1 MKYIDNFEIL
11 GVLSVLGLVVQLEQ
25 LKRSDGMFPI
35 DPRDARPIYE
45 QIVDSIKEQVI
56 KGILKPGD
64 QLPSVRQLA
73 GMLTVNA
80 NTVMKAY
87 SELER
92 QEVIETVRGKGAFVA
107 MAPNK
112 NISEKQLSELRTTL
126 KTSCITMHYMGMSK
140 EQVLEEMSK
149 IYDELLKEEN

>member
-1 MKYIDNFEIL
+1 
-11 GVLSVLGLVVQLEQ
+11 
-25 LKRSDGMFPI
+25 MFPI

-45 QIVDSIKEQVI
+45 QIIDSIKEKVI

-73 GMLTVNA
+73 AMLTVNA

-92 QEVIETVRGKGAFVA
+92 EEVIETIRGKGAFIA
-107 MAPNK
+107 MMPSKTLN
-112 NISEKQLSELRTTL
+112 EKRLVELRRSL
-126 KTSCITMHYMGMSK
+126 KSSCIAMHYMGMSK
-140 EQVLEEMSK
+140 EDIVKEVSQIYEELLEE
-149 IYDELLKEEN
+149 EQ

>member
-1 MKYIDNFEIL
+1 
-11 GVLSVLGLVVQLEQ
+11 
-25 LKRSDGMFPI
+25 MFPI

-45 QIVDSIKEQVI
+45 QIIDSIKEQVI
-56 KGILKPGD
+56 KGSLKPGD

-73 GMLTVNA
+73 AMLTVNA

-92 QEVIETVRGKGAFVA
+92 EEVIETIRGKGAFIA
-107 MAPNK
+107 MLPSNAVT
-112 NISEKQLSELRTTL
+112 ERQLLELRRTL

-140 EQVLEEMSK
+140 QEVIEEISK
-149 IYDELLKEEN
+149 IYEELLQEEQ

>member
-1 MKYIDNFEIL
+1 
-11 GVLSVLGLVVQLEQ
+11 
-25 LKRSDGMFPI
+25 MFPI
-35 DPRDARPIYE
+35 DPRDTRPIYE
-45 QIVDSIKEQVI
+45 QIIDSIKEQVL

-73 GMLTVNA
+73 AMLTVNA

-92 QEVIETVRGKGAFVA
+92 EEVIETRRGKGAFIA

-112 NISEKQLSELRTTL
+112 SISEKQLAELRRAL
-126 KTSCITMHYMGMSK
+126 KTSCITMHYMGFDK
-140 EQVLEEMSK
+140 EQVLEEIGK
-149 IYDELLKEEN
+149 IFDELIKEEQ